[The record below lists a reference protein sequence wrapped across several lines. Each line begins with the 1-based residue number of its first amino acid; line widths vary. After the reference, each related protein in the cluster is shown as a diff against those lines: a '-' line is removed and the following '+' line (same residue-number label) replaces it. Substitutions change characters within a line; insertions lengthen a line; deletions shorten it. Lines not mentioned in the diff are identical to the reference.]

1 MDLSASVTSPSNV
14 SEDADISETED
25 GGYGVSFV
33 PKELGV
39 HTVSVKYKEVHIP
52 GSPFQFTVGPLRDG
66 GAHRV
71 HAGGYS
77 IFLISWPILIDQ
89 IIFQKLMPSLSMK
102 YISVSII
109 LWTFNYITLK
119 CSTKPDNWEDWD
131 QHICGISTNW
141 TKLLWYVT
149 DRVWSAVSRDNRASS
164 TYGPAR
170 PAPDPC
176 PSRSK
181 DPARPTS
188 TSKIGRMDLATS
200 FTTSANPVKFS
211 EFNMYPF

>member
-1 MDLSASVTSPSNV
+1 MTGEGSNTQTERIKRERTAVPQTEVGSKCRLAFKIPGVSAMDLSASVTSPSNV

-77 IFLISWPILIDQ
+77 IFLIS
-89 IIFQKLMPSLSMK
+89 
-102 YISVSII
+102 
-109 LWTFNYITLK
+109 
-119 CSTKPDNWEDWD
+119 
-131 QHICGISTNW
+131 
-141 TKLLWYVT
+141 
-149 DRVWSAVSRDNRASS
+149 
-164 TYGPAR
+164 
-170 PAPDPC
+170 
-176 PSRSK
+176 
-181 DPARPTS
+181 
-188 TSKIGRMDLATS
+188 
-200 FTTSANPVKFS
+200 
-211 EFNMYPF
+211 